1 MKTFD
6 ELFDSFFNNKNKK
19 TRRKSKPKKDDVDN
33 GLEKII
39 EALSNF
45 KQIEEHD
52 LESEYDL
59 EMGEPI
65 KVQYFEDNGLFFKRS
80 VWNVEKN
87 GEKGELVKLEVS
99 DVPFEDK
106 ETDKTLEQCLEDALN
121 NEDYEKAAEIRDK
134 INNLKK

>member
-6 ELFDSFFNNKNKK
+6 ELFDGFFNNKNKK

-59 EMGEPI
+59 EMGEPLT
-65 KVQYFEDNGLFFKRS
+65 VQYFEDNGLFFKRS
-80 VWNVEKN
+80 VWRVEKD

-99 DVPFEDK
+99 DVPFEDEK
-106 ETDKTLEQCLEDALN
+106 IDKTLEEHLQEALN
-121 NEDYEKAAEIRDK
+121 DENYEKAAEIRDK
-134 INNLKK
+134 INKLKK